1 MKKTL
6 LYLFAFISLGLHSCN
21 GNNQAQHIIFD
32 TLAANDFNFAA
43 DSSFSIPQGEAW
55 NQRRHLHDSCMG
67 FTFPANAMFIR
78 TKDTFRL
85 GTVVNRKTMKVVTQ
99 GDLRKFVKR
108 MSIRMFNV
116 ITKPCYER
124 IPVTVN
130 VNDFFGRSI
139 AVDMPG
145 ATEGENR
152 EVNSIIKNSV
162 SNGIEIGAWFTVE
175 LPGTVP
181 AILDTTKDAA
191 LLAYK
196 TLLLDSNNII
206 LTRAASMTDITFFI
220 TTRQPLSRG
229 LKDLLQTK
237 PYARVQK
244 ADFGA
249 QLFFID
255 DNNLQLTFNG
265 LFQVMGQFMRCREE

>member
-1 MKKTL
+1 MKKL
-6 LYLFAFISLGLHSCN
+6 VLHFFVLIAFYVQSCTG
-21 GNNQAQHIIFD
+21 GNNGVHIVFD
-32 TLAANDFNFAA
+32 TLAARDFNFAA
-43 DSSFSIPQGEAW
+43 DSSFSMPQGDAW

-85 GTVVNRKTMKVVTQ
+85 GTIVNRKTMKVVTQ

-139 AVDMPG
+139 AVDIPG

-152 EVNSIIKNSV
+152 EANSIIKNSA
-162 SNGIEIGAWFTVE
+162 SNGIEIGAWFTAE

-181 AILDTTKDAA
+181 AILDTTKDKA

-196 TLLLDSNNII
+196 AVLLDSDNII
-206 LTRAASMTDITFFI
+206 LTRSASMTDITFFI
-220 TTRQPLSRG
+220 STRQPISPA
-229 LKDLLQTK
+229 LKGLLQTK

-265 LFQVMGQFMRCREE
+265 LFQVMGQFMKCREE